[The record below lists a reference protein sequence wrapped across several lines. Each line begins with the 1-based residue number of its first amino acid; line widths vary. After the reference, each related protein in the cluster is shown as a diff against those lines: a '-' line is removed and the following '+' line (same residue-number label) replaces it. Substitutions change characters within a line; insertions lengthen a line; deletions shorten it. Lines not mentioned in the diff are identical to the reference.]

1 MATYTDEFSSG
12 GATLKLIVTRE
23 SYSTKDNTSYL
34 KCVLKIT
41 KDKDYSSYNTVD
53 ASISMTINGS
63 KLYSSTSFDI
73 RDLSIGST
81 KTLATKYITVSHNSD
96 GTKSVSCK
104 ASFTSGVALGSASIS
119 ATYTCETIP
128 RKSTLTVSSGTLGTS
143 QKLTITEQASAFYH
157 KLTYSC
163 GSKSGYILGSKEKPV
178 STLSTSW
185 APPLSLAKENTTGK
199 SVSITFTL
207 YTYTSSS
214 GSLIGSN
221 TYTKSFTVPSSVKP
235 GVPSI
240 SLEDL
245 NGYYSTY
252 GYVQNKSKVK
262 VTTSASTSNCQ
273 GATIKSY
280 TIYLNGNKCSSS
292 TFTLSS
298 SGKNTIKVV
307 ATDTRG
313 ATNSNSIEIDVAK
326 YSKPTISFKPSK
338 SGSNLTLSYEITY
351 SSLGGKNNVTITSS
365 SSPDLKETTIASKI
379 TQTSGKKDDITIN
392 PDTTYNNLY
401 LTVTDALGE
410 SGTSQKVTIFGEE
423 RVFNVNKSGKG
434 LAVGKISEV
443 DECLES
449 RYKILAHGG
458 LYLKN
463 STTNYPAV
471 MSATDDLWIG
481 ATGKSGTHNTKGG
494 TYISAGAH
502 ANIYASKLVD
512 GTRTNYTILDAE
524 NCYDYSD
531 KIRIKMYANLSG
543 SASNIT
549 FIDGIKA
556 SDFNFIEIYY
566 KTNNDVGRKSTKAFL
581 NKQTGLSVEIS
592 HCEPVS
598 NENSIYIKTS
608 LFVINDTTL
617 TWKRGKYT
625 KLSGTSAETIEYT
638 ENKILITGVY
648 GYK

>member
-1 MATYTDEFSSG
+1 MATYTDAFSSG
-12 GATLKLIVTRE
+12 GATLKLTVTTE
-23 SYSTKDNTSYL
+23 SQSTKDNTSYL

-41 KDKDYSSYNTVD
+41 KDKDYSSYNNVD

-119 ATYTCETIP
+119 ATYTCKTIP

-163 GSKSGYILGSKEKPV
+163 GSASGYILGSKEKPV

-185 APPLSLAKENTTGK
+185 APPLSLAQENTTGK

-221 TYTKSFTVPSSVKP
+221 TYTKSFTIPSSVKP

-240 SLEDL
+240 SLDDL

-292 TFTLSS
+292 TFALPS
-298 SGKNTIKVV
+298 SGTNTIKVV

-326 YSKPTISFKPSK
+326 YSKPTISFSHSK
-338 SGSNLTLSYEITY
+338 SGSTLTLSYDVTY
-351 SSLGGKNNVTITSS
+351 SSLGGANKITVVSS
-365 SSPDLKETTIASKI
+365 SSPNFSSTTIASK
-379 TQTSGKKDDITIN
+379 TTLTSGTKSITID

-410 SGTSQKVTIFGEE
+410 SGTSKKVTIFGSE
-423 RVFNVNKSGKG
+423 RVFNINKSGKG
-434 LAVGKISEV
+434 LAIGKISET
-443 DECLES
+443 DGFECIWNS
-449 RYKILAHGG
+449 RFYGNV
-458 LYLKN
+458 YLNKN
-463 STTNYPAV
+463 DSYIYGKTTNDESIKMLRV
-471 MSATDDLWIG
+471 NTNNNVLMSDYDAANATFIYGGSSNLVNIGSSNYNSDLKVFG
-481 ATGKSGTHNTKGG
+481 DASGPTGFSTSSDKRVKK
-494 TYISAGAH
+494 
-502 ANIYASKLVD
+502 NIKDLNVDIVDKLQSVEYQLINSKDEKIHYGFIAQDVIQVL
-512 GTRTNYTILDAE
+512 LDAGIDPETCGIIGTIHNGE
-524 NCYDYSD
+524 NEQY
-531 KIRIKMYANLSG
+531 
-543 SASNIT
+543 
-549 FIDGIKA
+549 
-556 SDFNFIEIYY
+556 
-566 KTNNDVGRKSTKAFL
+566 V
-581 NKQTGLSVEIS
+581 
-592 HCEPVS
+592 
-598 NENSIYIKTS
+598 
-608 LFVINDTTL
+608 L
-617 TWKRGKYT
+617 T
-625 KLSGTSAETIEYT
+625 YT
-638 ENKILITGVY
+638 EFVPLLVTKCQTLQSEIDELRQEITELKQLII
-648 GYK
+648 

>member
-1 MATYTDEFSSG
+1 MATYTDAFSSG
-12 GATLKLIVTRE
+12 GATLKLTVTRE

-104 ASFTSGVALGSASIS
+104 ASFVSGVALGSASIS

-128 RKSTLTVSSGTLGTS
+128 RKSTLTVSNGTLNTS
-143 QKLTITEQASAFYH
+143 QTLTISRQSTDFKHSIKAV
-157 KLTYSC
+157 C
-163 GSKSGYILGSKEKPV
+163 GS
-178 STLSTSW
+178 STLYIKADGSTSTSESKHTDCSISFKLPISW
-185 APPLSLAKENTTGK
+185 AQQNTTGTTV
-199 SVSITFTL
+199 SVKFTIT
-207 YTYTSSS
+207 TYNSS
-214 GSLIGSN
+214 GSDIGSN
-221 TYTKSFTVPSSVKP
+221 TYTKSFTIPSSVKP

-298 SGKNTIKVV
+298 SGENTIKVV

-313 ATNSNSIEIDVAK
+313 ATNSNSIKIDVAK
-326 YSKPTISFKPSK
+326 YSKPTISFTTSK
-338 SGSNLTLSYEITY
+338 SGSTLTLSYDVTY
-351 SSLGGKNNVTITSS
+351 SSLGGKNNITITSS
-365 SSPDLKETTIASKI
+365 SSPNLEKTTIASKI
-379 TQTSGKKDDITIN
+379 TQTSGAEPIPIN

-401 LTVTDALGE
+401 LTVTDALGG
-410 SGTSQKVTIFGEE
+410 SGTSKKVTIFGSE

-434 LAVGKISEV
+434 LAIGKLSET
-443 DECLES
+443 DGFECVWNS
-449 RYKILAHGG
+449 RFYG
-458 LYLKN
+458 
-463 STTNYPAV
+463 
-471 MSATDDLWIG
+471 
-481 ATGKSGTHNTKGG
+481 
-494 TYISAGAH
+494 
-502 ANIYASKLVD
+502 NIYLNKS
-512 GTRTNYTILDAE
+512 TSY
-524 NCYDYSD
+524 
-531 KIRIKMYANLSG
+531 MYG
-543 SASNIT
+543 
-549 FIDGIKA
+549 
-556 SDFNFIEIYY
+556 
-566 KTNNDVGRKSTKAFL
+566 KTNNDESVKLLRLNDNNNVLISDYETSNSTFIYGGSSNLVNIGSSSHNSDLKVYGSASGPSGFSTSSDKRVKKNIKNL
-581 NKQTGLSVEIS
+581 NVDIVDKLQSVEYQLI
-592 HCEPVS
+592 
-598 NENSIYIKTS
+598 NSKDEKIHYG
-608 LFVINDTTL
+608 FVAQDVVQVLLDADIDPETCGIIGTIHNGEDEQYVL
-617 TWKRGKYT
+617 T
-625 KLSGTSAETIEYT
+625 YT
-638 ENKILITGVY
+638 EFVPLLVTKCQTLQSEIDELRQEITELKQLII
-648 GYK
+648 

>member
-1 MATYTDEFSSG
+1 MATYTDAFSSG
-12 GATLKLIVTRE
+12 GATLKLTVTTE
-23 SYSTKDNTSYL
+23 SQSTKDNTSYL

-163 GSKSGYILGSKEKPV
+163 GGASGYILGSKDKPV

-185 APPLSLAKENTTGK
+185 APPLSLAQQNTTGK

-221 TYTKSFTVPSSVKP
+221 TYTKSFTIPSSVKP

-240 SLEDL
+240 SLDDL

-262 VTTSASTSNCQ
+262 VTTSASISNCQ

-292 TFTLSS
+292 TFVLSS
-298 SGKNTIKVV
+298 SGTNTIKVV

-313 ATNSNSIEIDVAK
+313 ATNSKSIEIDVAK
-326 YSKPTISFKPSK
+326 YSKPTISFSPSK
-338 SGSNLTLSYEITY
+338 SGSTLTLSYEITY

-365 SSPDLKETTIASKI
+365 SSPNLDETTIASKI
-379 TQTSGKKDDITIN
+379 TQTSGKKDDITID

-410 SGTSQKVTIFGEE
+410 SGTSKKVTIFGSE
-423 RVFNVNKSGKG
+423 RVFNINKSGKG
-434 LAVGKISEV
+434 LAIGKISETDGFECIWNSRFYGNVYLNKNDSYIYGKTTDDKSIKMLRVNTNNNVLMSDYDAANATFIYGGSSNLVNIGSSNYNSDLKVFGDASGPTGFSTSSDKRVKKNIKDLNVDIVDKLQSVEYQLINSKDEKIHYGFVAQDVVQVLLDAGIDPETCGIIGTIHNGEDEQYVLTYTEFVPLLVTKCQTLQSEV
-443 DECLES
+443 DELRQE
-449 RYKILAHGG
+449 IIE
-458 LYLKN
+458 LK
-463 STTNYPAV
+463 
-471 MSATDDLWIG
+471 
-481 ATGKSGTHNTKGG
+481 
-494 TYISAGAH
+494 
-502 ANIYASKLVD
+502 
-512 GTRTNYTILDAE
+512 
-524 NCYDYSD
+524 
-531 KIRIKMYANLSG
+531 
-543 SASNIT
+543 
-549 FIDGIKA
+549 
-556 SDFNFIEIYY
+556 
-566 KTNNDVGRKSTKAFL
+566 
-581 NKQTGLSVEIS
+581 Q
-592 HCEPVS
+592 
-598 NENSIYIKTS
+598 
-608 LFVINDTTL
+608 
-617 TWKRGKYT
+617 
-625 KLSGTSAETIEYT
+625 
-638 ENKILITGVY
+638 LII
-648 GYK
+648 